1 MSLAAI
7 VEDVLEVSGPWAVLA
22 LVALAA
28 VFLSLLVRFV
38 VRRVF
43 VGPGKPLAEL
53 LLRYV
58 GRPAIWFLPLI
69 AVSAAQPL
77 LELPDAHVALLEH
90 LVSLFFV
97 TIVTWL
103 CANQFYV
110 LEAYVA
116 HRNPFEVRDNL
127 KARKVHT
134 QVRVIRQIGV
144 VVVVLLG
151 VSVGL
156 LSFEP
161 VRQIGTALLAGAGV
175 AGLIIGLAAQRTLG
189 LILSG
194 LQLAITQP
202 IRLDD
207 VLIAEGEWGK
217 VEEITITY
225 VVLRIWDQR
234 RLVLPCSYFL
244 EKPFQNWTRVTSELI
259 GTVFL
264 YLDYGVPVD
273 EVRSEL
279 TRILKHESL
288 WDGRVGIVQVTEAQ
302 TWCMELRALV
312 SAADAP
318 SLWDLR
324 CNVREG
330 LITWAARTY
339 PDHLARMRA
348 SLMPEDPQEGDAS
361 AAP

>member
-1 MSLAAI
+1 MTPVAI
-7 VEDVLEVSGPWAVLA
+7 VEDVFEVLGPWAVLTLIA
-22 LVALAA
+22 TAA
-28 VFLSLLVRFV
+28 VFLSLLVRYV
-38 VRRVF
+38 VGRVF
-43 VGPGKPLAEL
+43 AGADKPLAAIL
-53 LLRYV
+53 VRYV

-69 AVSAAQPL
+69 AVSAAIPL
-77 LELPDAHVALLEH
+77 LELPDAHMELLEH
-90 LVSLFFV
+90 LVSLLFV
-97 TIVTWL
+97 TLVTWL

-110 LEAYVA
+110 LEAYVS
-116 HRNPFEVRDNL
+116 HKNPFAVRDNL

-134 QVRVIRQIGV
+134 QVRVIRQIGI
-144 VVVVLLG
+144 VVVLLLG
-151 VSVGL
+151 ISMGL

-161 VRQIGTALLAGAGV
+161 VRQVGATLLAGAGV
-175 AGLIIGLAAQRTLG
+175 AGIIIGLAAQRSLG

-234 RLVLPCSYFL
+234 RMVLPCSYFL

-264 YLDYGVPVD
+264 YVDYDVPVN
-273 EVRSEL
+273 EVRLEL
-279 TRILKHESL
+279 TRILSKESL

-339 PDHLARMRA
+339 PDHLPRMRA
-348 SLMPEDPQEGDAS
+348 SLMPEHRRERDAPP
-361 AAP
+361 AP